1 MQCLGHSRLR
11 IIAAGVISREGGY
24 AGDSIPK
31 ASVILESD
39 ICESILDYREF
50 LSARRCILRIGPGP
64 LEFR

>member
-1 MQCLGHSRLR
+1 MRCPGHSRLR

-31 ASVILESD
+31 TGTILGSD
-39 ICESILDYREF
+39 NCESILDYRE
-50 LSARRCILRIGPGP
+50 LQSARRYRVSIGPGP